1 MARSNTITKKKNLQ
15 TELKANV
22 NSHPDKDN
30 VGNDNILAV
39 PAIRETNANRA
50 CLLLVEKV
58 FRSAKTL
65 KQSQEQFEKDIEEA
79 SVACLQYAHEHNNDA
94 RPMDRLVKGLLAMKH
109 PTFTQFA
116 REVVAWARLNSPI
129 RFKADGSVTV
139 LSEGDEG
146 FKDYNQEQAIETPF
160 YATAPA
166 TRARENADK
175 SHKRSLEPYTYKD
188 MMNRARGL
196 IRTFYQA
203 QRPDRN
209 GDVRGIVKKDIP
221 KIKTMLDKLS
231 TAIGIDLDEIKEE
244 VEGKKEAA

>member
-1 MARSNTITKKKNLQ
+1 MARTNTITKPRVKTDTEETKNETL
-15 TELKANV
+15 
-22 NSHPDKDN
+22 S
-30 VGNDNILAV
+30 V
-39 PAIRETNANRA
+39 PAVRETNANRA
-50 CLLLVEKV
+50 CLLLVDKV

-65 KQSQEQFEKDIEEA
+65 KQSQEQFEKDIEAA

-146 FKDYNQEQAIETPF
+146 YKDYNQEQAIETPF

-175 SHKRSLEPYTYKD
+175 AHTRSLEPYTYKD
-188 MMNRARGL
+188 FLNRVRGL
-196 IRTFYQA
+196 ARTFYQA
-203 QRPDRN
+203 QRQDKN
-209 GDVRGIVKKDIP
+209 GDVRGIVKKDMP
-221 KIKTMLDKLS
+221 KIKGLLESIASATK
-231 TAIGIDLDEIKEE
+231 IDLDEIKDE
-244 VEGKKEAA
+244 VQGKDKEAA